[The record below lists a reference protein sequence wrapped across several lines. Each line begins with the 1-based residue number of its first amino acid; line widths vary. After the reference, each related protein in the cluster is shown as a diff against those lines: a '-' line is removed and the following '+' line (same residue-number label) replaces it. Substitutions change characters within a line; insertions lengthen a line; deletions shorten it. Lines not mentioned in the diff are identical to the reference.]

1 MHESQWFHQVW
12 TTGRFLNQEHWRQAC
27 PWCCNGF
34 PAHNPDFNP
43 WECAGLWGG
52 LTLVCKSEKS
62 YLQTRRG
69 LQIPIYSNQ
78 FAGVS
83 GPALEQP
90 QPAESDV
97 GSQDLSSSLFQCW
110 THHNIQLQ
118 TFIPWTKNLFQI
130 WVCLWHQGYAHAS
143 SGTPTGVSVCGV
155 SCTTRIW
162 KNGLHPFLW
171 GSWQT
176 SSSPLWSPVC
186 IWVSRHTCGPPQ
198 LTKKENLWRRMSCQG
213 ASTMQFQKHMVIWF
227 KPIPIS
233 PSQYVSSAGASRSIC
248 DSSVAVVLT
257 SSCMISVPIPPR
269 DAVLKP
275 LIAACLVWLQ
285 VLNSGHL
292 SEELEKQF
300 LNYTISVNLI
310 LK

>member
-1 MHESQWFHQVW
+1 M
-12 TTGRFLNQEHWRQAC
+12 
-27 PWCCNGF
+27 
-34 PAHNPDFNP
+34 
-43 WECAGLWGG
+43 
-52 LTLVCKSEKS
+52 
-62 YLQTRRG
+62 RRTNIG
-69 LQIPIYSNQ
+69 LQIWEIISSNQ
-78 FAGVS
+78 KRFTNPNIFQPICRSIWTSTWAATTSRKWCGVPRS
-83 GPALEQP
+83 FIIF
-90 QPAESDV
+90 
-97 GSQDLSSSLFQCW
+97 FQCW

-186 IWVSRHTCGPPQ
+186 VWVSRHTCGPPQ